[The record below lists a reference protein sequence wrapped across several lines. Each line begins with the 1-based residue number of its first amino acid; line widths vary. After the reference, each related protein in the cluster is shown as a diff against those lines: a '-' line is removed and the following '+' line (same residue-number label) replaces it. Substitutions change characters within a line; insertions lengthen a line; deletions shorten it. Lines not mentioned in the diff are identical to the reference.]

1 MLTLYTNTATP
12 NGMKV
17 ILLLE
22 ELDADYKMVAI
33 DFSKDEQFSESFLAI
48 SPNNKIPALTDDDA
62 NDRTMGGGRLAL
74 FESGAIMLYL
84 AEKTGRFLSS
94 DAKERMETLV
104 WLFWQNASLGP
115 MLGQAH
121 HFAVFAPERIPYG
134 LERYSAEAQRLYR
147 VLERRLQESEWLG
160 GRDISIADFAAYP
173 WTNPSR
179 HAAQGIT
186 LEDFPH
192 IAAWLA
198 RMGGREK
205 VKTAYEKYPQNPPLE
220 AKHRH

>member
-17 ILLLE
+17 VLLLE
-22 ELDADYKMVAI
+22 ELEAEYRVIAI
-33 DFSKDEQFSESFLAI
+33 DFAKDEQFSEAFLAI
-48 SPNNKIPALTDDDA
+48 SPNNKIPALTDEEA
-62 NDRTMGGGRLAL
+62 TGGGRRTL

-84 AEKTGRFLSS
+84 AEKTGRFIAR
-94 DAKERMETLV
+94 DAKERIETLV

-121 HFAVFAPERIPYG
+121 HFAVFAPERIAYG
-134 LERYSAEAQRLYR
+134 LERYTAEAQRLYR
-147 VLERRLQESEWLG
+147 VLNRRLQESAWLG
-160 GRDISIADFAAYP
+160 GSELSIADFAAYP
-173 WTNPSR
+173 WTNAAR
-179 HAAQGIT
+179 HAAQGIA

-192 IAAWLA
+192 VKAWLA
-198 RMGGREK
+198 RIEARENIQA
-205 VKTAYEKYPQNPPLE
+205 AYKKYPQNPPLE

>member
-1 MLTLYTNTATP
+1 MLTLYTNTKTP

-22 ELDADYKMVAI
+22 ELEADYRAVEI

-48 SPNNKIPALTDDDA
+48 SPNNKIPALTDDEA
-62 NDRTMGGGRLAL
+62 VGGGSIAL
-74 FESGAIMLYL
+74 FESGAILLYL
-84 AEKTGRFLSS
+84 AEKTGRFLSL

-121 HFAVFAPERIPYG
+121 HFAFAAPELVPYG
-134 LERYSAEAQRLYR
+134 LERYTAEAQRLYR
-147 VLERRLQESEWLG
+147 VLNRRLKESAWVG
-160 GRDISIADFAAYP
+160 GSEISIADFSTYP
-173 WTNPSR
+173 WTNSSR
-179 HAAQGIT
+179 HAAQGIAI
-186 LEDFPH
+186 EDFPLVK
-192 IAAWLA
+192 AWLA
-198 RMGGREK
+198 RMQAREK
-205 VKTAYEKYPQNPPLE
+205 VIAAYEKYPQNPPLE